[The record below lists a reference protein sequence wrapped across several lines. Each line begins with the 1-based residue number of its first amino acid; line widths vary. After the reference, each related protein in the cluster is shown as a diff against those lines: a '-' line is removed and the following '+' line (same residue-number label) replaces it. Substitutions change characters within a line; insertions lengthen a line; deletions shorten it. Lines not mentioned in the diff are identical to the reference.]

1 MHLCFWCYICPST
14 FSSLLSLVVAER
26 TSPYYTCSM
35 GGLVVKELL
44 YQAKLNNY
52 DNFLNNTVGLVCI
65 SLLFFVIVWS
75 VNRI

>member
-1 MHLCFWCYICPST
+1 
-14 FSSLLSLVVAER
+14 
-26 TSPYYTCSM
+26 M

-65 SLLFFVIVWS
+65 SLLCFVIVSS